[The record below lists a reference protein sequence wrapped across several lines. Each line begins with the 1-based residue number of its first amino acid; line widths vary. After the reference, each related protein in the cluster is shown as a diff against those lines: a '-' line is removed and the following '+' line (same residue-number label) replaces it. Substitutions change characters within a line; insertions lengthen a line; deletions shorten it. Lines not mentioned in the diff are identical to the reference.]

1 MNNAKIGAAFLG
13 GYVLGRTKKTKLAL
27 GLGAALAGS
36 RVNPAQLGKTL
47 QGSPFVNTLTKQV
60 RTELTGAGKAA
71 ATSVLTAKADHLADA
86 LHNRTSGLREKGSA
100 AEDEEPEETEEAYE
114 EEEPEDEEE
123 EEEEDEEPE
132 QDEEEE
138 QPRAKTRRRSS
149 GQGTS
154 RAKKKTGTGR
164 ATKKTSSAQGRSR
177 SGTSRS
183 RSRDDG

>member
-13 GYVLGRTKKTKLAL
+13 GYVLGRTKRAKLAL

-86 LHNRTSGLREKGSA
+86 LHDRTSGLREKGRA
-100 AEDEEPEETEEAYE
+100 AEDEEPEETDEA
-114 EEEPEDEEE
+114 EEPEEE
-123 EEEEDEEPE
+123 EEEEPAEEEPE
-132 QDEEEE
+132 QDDEEE

-149 GQGTS
+149 GQGTGTD
-154 RAKKKTGTGR
+154 RAKKRK
-164 ATKKTSSAQGRSR
+164 SSAQGRSR
-177 SGTSRS
+177 SGTSRT